1 MMGVDMTRVK
11 RTYNLD
17 DATVR
22 HVREMSAEYGVAES
36 QDAVVELAVERL
48 YRDALD
54 RVEGERWAAAAADP
68 AFVAEMR
75 EVAADLDGD
84 ESWPT

>member
-1 MMGVDMTRVK
+1 MTTRMK

-17 DATVR
+17 ESTVR
-22 HVREMSAEYGVAES
+22 HVREMSAEYGLANS

-54 RVEGERWAAAAADP
+54 RVESVRWAAAAVDP

-75 EVAADLDGD
+75 EVAADLDGED
-84 ESWPT
+84 AWPA